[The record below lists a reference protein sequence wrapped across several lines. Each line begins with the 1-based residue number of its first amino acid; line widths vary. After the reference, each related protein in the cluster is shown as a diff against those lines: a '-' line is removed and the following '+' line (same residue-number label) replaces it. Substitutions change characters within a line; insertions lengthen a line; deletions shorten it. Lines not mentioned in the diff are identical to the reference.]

1 MSDPNLYTIGWICA
15 ITTELVAARA
25 LLDERHDPPESV
37 AQHDNNSYALGR
49 MGRHNVVIA
58 ALPKSEYGT
67 TAAATVARDM
77 LSSFP
82 NVRIGLMV
90 GIGGGA
96 PSEKHDIRLGDIVVG
111 TRDLEAGKG
120 GVIQYDYGKTI
131 QDRAFTMIGSL
142 NQAPQALLTAVA
154 NLEAQYLMEGHE
166 LNNIIEK
173 ALAKWPRL
181 RKTHGRPSMGSDSLY
196 HPHIVHP
203 SMGSQTRCIDSCGE
217 EPFHLVT
224 RRQRDEEEDNPAI
237 HYGLIASA
245 NQLMKDAYVRDR
257 LAEETGV
264 LCFEMEAAG
273 LMNHFPCLII
283 RGICDYS
290 DTHKNKEWQGFAAMA
305 AAAYT
310 KDLLGQIVPAKLESE
325 KKLADTVDLLL
336 EENYAQH
343 KSVNQTKSAVME
355 LKHDE
360 RIDRIQRWL
369 SPPDASSIA
378 NHSRKIRQEG
388 TGTWIF
394 SHPMIQEW
402 LLETRQHIWLH
413 GPPGCGKT
421 ILATCILDHLEAK
434 HDPLTLRF
442 FFDFQDVRKQ
452 TLDAMLRGLIFQL
465 YVLGGSASGELDAL
479 FKDHQNGCWNPSTS
493 NLIDCFKRMIMQF
506 EKVYLLLDAL
516 DESKSMTELIEWIS
530 AVVVDLDLR
539 NVKAILLSREEE
551 DLPQGLKSCIGEEG
565 CLPLSK
571 SSIDSDISAHVR
583 ETLQSNLA
591 FKRWSSVPW
600 VLDKISCEIR
610 AKANGMFR
618 WAACQLQSLENCLD
632 VEMVETALDTLPQT
646 LNETYHRILTRVP
659 PNHKTRTLRLL
670 QFLVHSRRP
679 LTLQQ
684 TAEML
689 AVRGD
694 GFDPANMMPCPR
706 EVVKLCPGFLT
717 VHVVSS
723 SRFSVDE
730 ENIETEEL
738 HLAHFSVKEYL
749 LKCQDGFQFL
759 NANAMITN
767 VCLNYLDTVSK
778 LDPDN
783 VRRAVRYPFSDYAG
797 SFCMAHAL
805 ISEGFEDTAQHIA
818 HFLQNP
824 AILKTLLWFR
834 RARGVRRLRLLGI
847 HLSVITNGVLEFACY
862 SGLKKVVE
870 HLLDHGFSVNGAT
883 EDGALYAALDRGD
896 IPIIQLLLDRGA
908 RFDVPRIVACAERT
922 GNASIMRLLLDKGA
936 NVNSCSPA
944 GFPILYYATQRRDVE
959 MVGLLVEK
967 GANVNTINPNEYS
980 STTLQQAVYERW
992 KEGVELLLAH
1002 GADPNLRDRTGSTAL
1017 LHAVRQHWKEGV
1029 ELLLAHGAD
1038 PNLRDHYERAALNIA
1053 SQAGDTDIARMLL
1066 DKGAIRHFGFIDQGS
1081 VDWDVEAELA
1091 RRGKNALGVYR
1102 DIFTGKWGI
1111 ADSQWVGNSMRV

>member
-37 AQHDNNSYALGR
+37 AQHDDNSYALGR

-131 QDRAFTMIGSL
+131 QDRAFAMTGSL

-166 LNNIIEK
+166 LNSIIEK

-181 RKTHGRPSMGSDSLY
+181 RKTHGRPAPSNDRLY
-196 HPHIVHP
+196 APQIIHP
-203 SMGSQTRCIDSCGE
+203 STGFSSNCAETCGT
-217 EPFHLVT
+217 EPSNLVL
-224 RRQRDEEEDNPAI
+224 RDERDEDEDYPLV
-237 HYGLIASA
+237 HYGLIASS
-245 NQLMKDAYVRDR
+245 NQLMKDANIRDR
-257 LAEETGV
+257 LAKEMGL

-273 LMNHFPCLII
+273 LMNHFPCLVV

-310 KDLLGQIVPAKLESE
+310 KDLLGQIVPAKLKSE
-325 KKLADTVDLLL
+325 KKLADTVSLLL
-336 EENYAQH
+336 EENIAQH
-343 KSVNQTKSAVME
+343 KSINQTKSAVME

-360 RIDRIQRWL
+360 RIDRIQHWL

-394 SHPMIQEW
+394 SHPMMQEW

-421 ILATCILDHLEAK
+421 ILATGILDHLEAK
-434 HDPLTLRF
+434 HDRLTLRF

-452 TLDAMLRGLIFQL
+452 TLDAMLRSLIFQL
-465 YVLGGSASGELDAL
+465 
-479 FKDHQNGCWNPSTS
+479 
-493 NLIDCFKRMIMQF
+493 
-506 EKVYLLLDAL
+506 
-516 DESKSMTELIEWIS
+516 
-530 AVVVDLDLR
+530 
-539 NVKAILLSREEE
+539 
-551 DLPQGLKSCIGEEG
+551 
-565 CLPLSK
+565 
-571 SSIDSDISAHVR
+571 
-583 ETLQSNLA
+583 
-591 FKRWSSVPW
+591 
-600 VLDKISCEIR
+600 
-610 AKANGMFR
+610 FR

-646 LNETYHRILTRVP
+646 LNETYDRILTHVP

-689 AVRGD
+689 AVRD
-694 GFDPANMMPCPR
+694 DSFDPINIMPCPR

-717 VHVVSS
+717 VHVEPPSL
-723 SRFSVDE
+723 FSDDE

-749 LKCQDGFQFL
+749 LKCQDGFQSL
-759 NANAMITN
+759 KANAMITN
-767 VCLNYLDTVSK
+767 VCLNYLDTVLK
-778 LDPDN
+778 LNPDN
-783 VRRAVRYPFSDYAG
+783 VRGAVRYPFSAYAG

-805 ISEGFEDTAQHIA
+805 ISEGFEDTAQQIA

-824 AILKTLLWFR
+824 AIHKTL
-834 RARGVRRLRLLGI
+834 ARFLGTLGVRRLRLLGI
-847 HLSVITNGVLEFACY
+847 HPSVIANGVLEFACY

-870 HLLDHGFSVNGAT
+870 HLLDHGFSVNGAA
-883 EDGALYAALDRGD
+883 EDGALYAALGRRE

-922 GNASIMRLLLDKGA
+922 GNANIMRLLLDKGA
-936 NVNSCSPA
+936 NVNSCYPP
-944 GFPILYYATQRRDVE
+944 GYPILSYATERRDVE
-959 MVGLLVEK
+959 MVGLLIEK
-967 GANVNTINPNEYS
+967 GANVNTINPHEYS
-980 STTLQQAVYERW
+980 CTALQEAVRQHW
-992 KEGVELLLAH
+992 KDGVELLLAH
-1002 GADPNLRDRTGSTAL
+1002 GADPDLRNHYEKGSTAL
-1017 LHAVRQHWKEGV
+1017 LSAVSQHWKDGV

-1038 PNLRDHYERAALNIA
+1038 PDLRNRYEMSALQIA
-1053 SQAGDTDIARMLL
+1053 SEAGNTDIARMLL
-1066 DKGAIRHFGFIDQGS
+1066 DKGAIRLVGFVDQRSIG
-1081 VDWDVEAELA
+1081 WDVRTELA
-1091 RRGKNALGVYR
+1091 RRGKNKLGVYR
-1102 DIFTGKWGI
+1102 DILTGNWGI